1 MNVELEVLYLNHTF
15 QRIVYPIRPASGRSQ
30 GFLQAGESTEP
41 VEYFT
46 VSRPTDK
53 LDYEDVS
60 RVNVT
65 MELAG
70 GLCNTTL
77 GNATVWFTRQ
87 AECGPDFKMVYNITK
102 FSNIFQLPA
111 SRFDFEF
118 GELRTN
124 LPTFNLAVRD
134 YLVRADNSTGEFD
147 LRNIS
152 DSSMNTWARFQYHP
166 LPTLSVSF
174 SGMDETATCT
184 SRQRSFLIIESQSR
198 TNATIRLS
206 EDYPSGL
213 TPPIQ
218 SCTNIQGQI
227 NITNSLGEDSEISP
241 LLSVC
246 RTTCPMDVV
255 MDAKI
260 TASYTNVCA
269 VNIPDDESASLACP
283 INGVIESV
291 TFTNYGMNSTGLCS
305 RTFSASGCKSA
316 KSTVVVTRACVGRN
330 NCTIAV
336 KPTKFGPNPCPNA
349 PVNYFTAQ
357 VLCRIETPTYEN
369 AKVQLLMQVGYP
381 NRISPFFKNFV
392 ARMNV
397 KGYIDDIL
405 IVSEQ
410 ISAAPL
416 RLLSFSFFVDH
427 QRACYWFEMDQRFI
441 FSSIPAVCTTHGA
454 A

>member
-1 MNVELEVLYLNHTF
+1 MTGKYILPVPIGMNIELEVLYLNHTF
-15 QRIVYPIRPASGRSQ
+15 ERIVYPTRPASGSSV
-30 GFLQAGESTEP
+30 GFLQTGESAEP

-46 VSRPTDK
+46 VSKPTDK
-53 LDYEDVS
+53 MDYEDVS
-60 RVNVT
+60 KVNVS
-65 MELAG
+65 MELSG

-87 AECGPDFKMVYNITK
+87 AECGTDFRMVYNITS
-102 FSNIFQLPA
+102 FSNVFELPA

-147 LRNIS
+147 LTNIT
-152 DSSMNTWARFQYHP
+152 DASMTTWARFEYHP
-166 LPTLSVSF
+166 LPTLALSF
-174 SGMDETATCT
+174 TGMDQTSTCT
-184 SRQRSFLIIESQSR
+184 SRQRTFLMIESQSR

-213 TPPIQ
+213 VPPIQ

-227 NITNSLGEDSEISP
+227 NITNSLGEESDISP

-255 MDAKI
+255 MDTRIRTTYENA
-260 TASYTNVCA
+260 CA
-269 VNIPDDESASLACP
+269 VNIPDGESATLACP
-283 INGVIESV
+283 TNGVIESV
-291 TFTNYGMNSTGLCS
+291 SFSSYGVRSTGVCS
-305 RTFSASGCKSA
+305 RTFTANGCRTTRT
-316 KSTVVVTRACVGRN
+316 TVVVTRACVGKN
-330 NCTIAV
+330 NCTISI

-349 PVNYFTAQ
+349 ATNFFTAQ
-357 VLCRIETPTYEN
+357 VVCRVDTPIYEN

-392 ARMNV
+392 TRMNV

-405 IVSEQ
+405 IVRQYMICKQSMF
-410 ISAAPL
+410 A
-416 RLLSFSFFVDH
+416 SFCCFV
-427 QRACYWFEMDQRFI
+427 RPPTCL
-441 FSSIPAVCTTHGA
+441 
-454 A
+454 